1 MIEIITC
8 NDIMKKL
15 NEETKKESSLIKI
28 IIIKI
33 VIILLIF
40 IAECKRR
47 TRNDNRLINKL
58 LNNDQ
63 EIVLI

>member
-33 VIILLIF
+33 VIII
-40 IAECKRR
+40 IADIHRR
-47 TRNDNRLINKL
+47 K
-58 LNNDQ
+58 
-63 EIVLI
+63 